1 MCVCAHALTKTP
13 NYLITRF
20 SGYSLLFFIQRL
32 VLLKSYIPLDL
43 DRIYIIPLN
52 LPQSLFAPLH
62 AQEASKDNSKG
73 EKGAKVEHKRVL
85 ENYLPQHN
93 TSWTDAGETNGS

>member
-1 MCVCAHALTKTP
+1 VYASTKTP
-13 NYLITRF
+13 DYLITRF
-20 SGYSLLFFIQRL
+20 SGYSLLFFTQYL

-62 AQEASKDNSKG
+62 YVALKTTTIKIANKPESFLITMSIISLVREQLTIIQQSF
-73 EKGAKVEHKRVL
+73 
-85 ENYLPQHN
+85 
-93 TSWTDAGETNGS
+93 TDALA